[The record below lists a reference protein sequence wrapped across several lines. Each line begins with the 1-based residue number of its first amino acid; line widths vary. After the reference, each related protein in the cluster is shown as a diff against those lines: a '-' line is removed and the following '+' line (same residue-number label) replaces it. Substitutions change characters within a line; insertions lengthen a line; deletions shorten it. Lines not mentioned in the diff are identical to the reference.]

1 LKQSTFRVDDASRDQ
16 IITFLVCNVIDMKV
30 NESIYKDVLPEY
42 SMIHDIVLLDFISMK
57 HKHRKILKQYIDI

>member
-1 LKQSTFRVDDASRDQ
+1 
-16 IITFLVCNVIDMKV
+16 MKV